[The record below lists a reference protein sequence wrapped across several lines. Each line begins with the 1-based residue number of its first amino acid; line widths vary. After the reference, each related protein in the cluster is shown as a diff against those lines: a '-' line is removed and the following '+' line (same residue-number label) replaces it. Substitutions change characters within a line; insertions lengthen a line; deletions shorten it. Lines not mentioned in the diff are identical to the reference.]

1 MVAPPVIA
9 QRKVRSPLSA
19 GGTAAAT
26 GVASEATVAGVVMV
40 PAVWYGAISWIAFT
54 VGDDWE
60 QMQRIVRQFARRV
73 GVVAAIAAGLIAII
87 VMIVLRRRAADK
99 VAAALVRA
107 DSQTK

>member
-1 MVAPPVIA
+1 MAGATRIPPV
-9 QRKVRSPLSA
+9 R
-19 GGTAAAT
+19 TAL
-26 GVASEATVAGVVMV
+26 VFLLAS
-40 PAVWYGAISWIAFT
+40 AVWYGAISWIAFT

-99 VAAALVRA
+99 VAAALERA